1 MVSDGGRY
9 VASSVAITADTA
21 TYGVLPDGRH
31 TTLCRHNVDQTTCAK
46 VASIA
51 RPIYLNSLGTKR
63 HHQSLRKKPQT
74 SRQKSTPSMQ
84 IFRKN
89 RHNECGGSFLSP
101 RHFNIIAP
109 GIRSGQAK
117 RRLSREERAGIVCR
131 MVSLHRHGSE
141 TDTGDGCIFCI
152 YRRDDYIGGVIV

>member
-9 VASSVAITADTA
+9 AASSVAITADTA
-21 TYGVLPDGRH
+21 TYGVLPAGRH

-46 VASIA
+46 VASTA
-51 RPIYLNSLGTKR
+51 RPICLNSLGTKI
-63 HHQSLRKKPQT
+63 HHQSLRKRPQT

-89 RHNECGGSFLSP
+89 RHNECGGFLSP

-117 RRLSREERAGIVCR
+117 RRLSSEERAGIVCR
-131 MVSLHRHGSE
+131 MVALQRHGGD
-141 TDTGDGCIFCI
+141 TDTGDGCAAGI
-152 YRRDDYIGGVIV
+152 YRRDDHIGGVIV